1 MPAHSMADQQF
12 HEIQLSGKQLV
23 FVFISAVGVA
33 VVIFLLGVS
42 VGRGVRGTQPAV
54 NAAAGATGDTSV
66 AAASP
71 PAASKSGD
79 LTYHDVLTGKD
90 GKAAPPP
97 VAAPPP
103 PAPAEAAPQAA
114 PAATPPAPEVKSAEA
129 RKTPPPATAEAKPA
143 ATKAAPD
150 TKATASGPL
159 FLQFGGYNSKENA
172 ESHVQQLKAQGFT
185 AFVFQNTGPGPR
197 FRVRMGPY
205 ADKAE
210 ADKQAARLS
219 AAGQKPFITR

>member
-1 MPAHSMADQQF
+1 MPAHSMTDQQF

-42 VGRGVRGTQPAV
+42 VGRGVRSTQPAV

-103 PAPAEAAPQAA
+103 PAPAAAPQTA
-114 PAATPPAPEVKSAEA
+114 PAATPPAPEVKLAEA
-129 RKTPPPATAEAKPA
+129 KKTPPPATADAKPP
-143 ATKAAPD
+143 TKAAPAE
-150 TKATASGPL
+150 TKAAASGPL